1 MKMEK
6 NPANERLASLE
17 AKMEILL
24 DLLKEMRDDLKNN
37 PTKEEF
43 EALQDRVKTLEER
56 SNQINS
62 KIATI
67 AAVASILSSVLVGAV
82 VKLIVH

>member
-1 MKMEK
+1 
-6 NPANERLASLE
+6 
-17 AKMEILL
+17 MEILL
-24 DLLKEMRDDLKNN
+24 DLLKEIRDDLKNN

>member
-1 MKMEK
+1 
-6 NPANERLASLE
+6 
-17 AKMEILL
+17 MEILL
-24 DLLKEMRDDLKNN
+24 DLLKEIRDDLKNN

-43 EALQDRVKTLEER
+43 DSLQDRVKSLEEA
-56 SNQINS
+56 SNQVSS